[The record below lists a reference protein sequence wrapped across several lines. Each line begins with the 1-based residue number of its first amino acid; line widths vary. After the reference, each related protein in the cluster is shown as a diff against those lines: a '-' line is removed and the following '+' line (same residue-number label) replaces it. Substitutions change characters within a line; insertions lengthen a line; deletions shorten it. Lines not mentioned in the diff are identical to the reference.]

1 MLLHLIGDNM
11 KIKGLN
17 VFISGPMS
25 GIEHYNVGE
34 FAKAHAICKEAGA
47 EAIYDPAYEYLHG
60 RESASHKE
68 WLRRCISTLTMASHV
83 SYKPFYEVLVQLPG
97 WEDSEGAKTEATVAD
112 ACGIQRI
119 ALEDVE

>member
-1 MLLHLIGDNM
+1 M

-25 GIEHYNVGE
+25 GINHYNVGE

-47 EAIYDPAYEYLHG
+47 EAIYDPAYEYLYC
-60 RESASHKE
+60 RESSVPHKE
-68 WLRRCISTLTMASHV
+68 WLRRCISALTMDTRV

-112 ACGIQRI
+112 ACGIKRI